1 MATVKRMPLFSR
13 QYAAELQ
20 ADRDFVDSLSQPMRG
35 EIQELFRRYDH
46 NYRSP
51 QGGSLVGDLPE
62 LFRQETG
69 KPLTAHLGDGFQP
82 VDDAQSAIASGARAT
97 VLDLIQIFVR
107 RLSSIACERGR
118 RALAELN
125 DVFTHH
131 RYPWR
136 LRQDGYR
143 RAEPEILEQ
152 QADRAL
158 GLLTD
163 ARFTGPLQEY
173 EAARDH
179 LAKGDTKSAIR
190 AACNAFESTLKSVL
204 EEPRGT
210 AKELSQELLA
220 RGYFDDLPEAARRGF
235 PDQVF
240 MALPFIGNKNGRHGQ
255 GRDVVDVPK
264 PYAELAVT
272 LAGAFI
278 TFCLT
283 KSDDERRRDVP
294 IDR

>member
-1 MATVKRMPLFSR
+1 MPLFSR

-69 KPLTAHLGDGFQP
+69 KPLTAHLGGGFQP

-118 RALAELN
+118 RMQDEMNA
-125 DVFTHH
+125 VFAAHD
-131 RYPWR
+131 YPWR
-136 LRQDGYR
+136 LSPDGYR
-143 RAEPEILEQ
+143 RAEPEILQQ
-152 QADRAL
+152 QAERTL
-158 GLLTD
+158 GLLTNESL
-163 ARFTGPLQEY
+163 RGPFQEY
-173 EAARDH
+173 ERARTLLGED
-179 LAKGDTKSAIR
+179 DTKGAIS
-190 AACNAFESTLKSVL
+190 AACNAFESTMKSIL
-204 EEPRGT
+204 GRQHGN
-210 AKELSQELLA
+210 ASDLIRDLA
-220 RGYFDDLPEAARRGF
+220 ENGYFDDLPESARPGF
-235 PDQVF
+235 AESVLK
-240 MALPFIGNKNGRHGQ
+240 ALPFIGNRSSRHGQ
-255 GRDVVDVPK
+255 GPDVVDVPK

-278 TFCLT
+278 TFCVT

-294 IDR
+294 A